1 MLAQLFTMLVYD
13 LLDAPEDAAT
23 VGGKAAG
30 LARLAR
36 AAQQVPPGFVVTAA
50 AFRAFMMH
58 NQLERFE
65 TDAAAL
71 ERFGSCAWPA
81 DLRSEIEQ
89 SFADLCGEI
98 GETPVAVRSSATAE
112 DGASASFAGQHLTV
126 LNVHGEA
133 DMFRS
138 ILECWASL
146 YGATALYYRETKGIE
161 DEAPAMAVV
170 VQALVPSEAS
180 GVAFTLDPVSGNGD
194 VVVIEGAWGLGEGV
208 VAGIVTPDHLVVRK
222 SDGVVTTHDVSMKE
236 RRVLPAPDGGTII
249 EELSGELAR
258 AQVLTD
264 EQAVQLARM
273 AMEIEEQAGLP
284 QDIEWAMAGGKL
296 YILQARP
303 ITAGF
308 APVDPKPPIAGGAA
322 VDAPPKVATAPVRS
336 APPVEPEM
344 PAEGW
349 VSEFD
354 TETDPETIWTAA
366 NVQEVLPGQVS
377 PFNLSFT
384 IPIMNEY
391 GDKPLRRMGMR
402 VKTKDPFSAYF
413 YGRPFLNVTLSLEV
427 IDQTPFSQSEGFIE
441 QFYGQGREQATEVE
455 IPPVVKK
462 FSFGRLWRYFVVL
475 PRMIWFTLR
484 MSADVKNAERIVKN
498 IEEKDEARPF
508 EGQSD
513 EDLIAMIEQDV
524 RESAEVGVV
533 HVSGAGLTGA
543 TFESLRQATKNWLD
557 DADGSLHNR
566 LCTGL
571 AALESAMPALELWEL
586 SRMVLNSAPLQQAF
600 AAANGTEI
608 ERRLTALSSPDA
620 FYFRERLHEFLSRHG
635 HRSVMEAE
643 ISAKSWE
650 EDLPTVLA
658 MVRNYL
664 HAGEEA
670 DPRRSQERQ
679 RIERERA
686 TAESLARL
694 SWWKKP
700 LFRYWLK
707 QAQNGVISREHT
719 KELFVRAID
728 RGRRVSRHVAQR
740 LVDRRLIDSV
750 QDMYFLTWDETKSL
764 LRGRSTRD
772 DARGLIARRREEEER
787 NKRVALPETFRG
799 RPKPLRPDQQ
809 RLPESRILRGI
820 AVSPGRVTGR
830 ARVIT
835 DPRVDATI
843 EPGEILVAPVTDA
856 GWTPLFVAAAA
867 VVVDVGGTLSHGS
880 TVAREYGLPAVVN
893 VKHGTRMIRTG
904 QTITVDGT
912 AGVVLLEAGDEKRE
926 AGTSQDSA

>member
-1 MLAQLFTMLVYD
+1 MLARYFTMLVYN
-13 LLDAPEDAAT
+13 LLEAPENAT
-23 VGGKAAG
+23 AVGGKAAG
-30 LARLAR
+30 LARLSR
-36 AAQQVPPGFVVTAA
+36 ASHAVPPGFVVTAA
-50 AFRAFMMH
+50 AFRAFMEH

-71 ERFGSCAWPA
+71 ERFDNCVWPA
-81 DLRSEIEQ
+81 ELRSAIEG
-89 SFADLCGEI
+89 SFAALRGQVGEM
-98 GETPVAVRSSATAE
+98 PVAVRSSATAE

-170 VQALVPSEAS
+170 VQALVPAEAS
-180 GVAFTLDPVSGNGD
+180 GVAFTLDPVSGDRN

-236 RRVLPAPDGGTII
+236 RRVLPAPGGGTTV

-264 EQAVQLARM
+264 EQAAQLARL
-273 AMEIEEQAGLP
+273 AMQIEVQAGLP
-284 QDIEWAMAGGKL
+284 QDIEWAMADGKL

-308 APVDPKPPIAGGAA
+308 APADPKPPIAGGAA
-322 VDAPPKVATAPVRS
+322 VDAPPKAAVPS
-336 APPVEPEM
+336 APASAEPEL

-391 GDKPLRRMGMR
+391 GDEPLRRMGMR

-413 YGRPFLNVTLSLEV
+413 YGRPFLNVTLSLEM
-427 IDQTPFSQSEGFIE
+427 IDQTPFAQSEGFNE
-441 QFYGQGREQATEVE
+441 QFYGQGRDQMTEVE

-462 FSFGRLWRYFVVL
+462 FSFGRMWRYFVVA
-475 PRMIWFTLR
+475 PRVIWFTLR
-484 MSADVKNAERIVKN
+484 MSADVKNAERIVKK
-498 IEEKDEARPF
+498 IEEKDAERPP
-508 EGQSD
+508 EQQSD

-524 RESAEVGVV
+524 REGAEVGVV

-543 TFESLRQATKNWLD
+543 NFESLRQLTKNWLD
-557 DADGSLHNR
+557 DQDGSLHNR

-571 AALESAMPALELWEL
+571 AALESALPAFHLWDL
-586 SRMVLNSAPLQQAF
+586 SRLVLASDALRQAF
-600 AAANGTEI
+600 EPADGAEI
-608 ERRLTALSSPDA
+608 ERRLVALSGTDA
-620 FYFRERLHEFLSRHG
+620 NRFREQLETFMTRHG

-650 EDLPTVLA
+650 EDRPTVLA

-664 HAGEEA
+664 HAGESAE
-670 DPRRSQERQ
+670 PRRSQERQ
-679 RIERERA
+679 RTERERA

-719 KELFVRAID
+719 KELFVRALD
-728 RGRRVSRHVAQR
+728 RGRRVSRHIAQR
-740 LVDRRLIDSV
+740 LVERDLIESTW
-750 QDMYFLTWDETKSL
+750 DMYYLTWDETKSL
-764 LRGRSTRD
+764 LRGQSTRD
-772 DARGLIARRREEEER
+772 GARALIARRREAEER

-799 RPKPLRPDQQ
+799 RPKPLSLEQQ
-809 RLPESRILRGI
+809 RLPEGQILRGI

-830 ARVIT
+830 ARVII

-893 VKHGTRMIRTG
+893 VKHGTRMIHTG

-912 AGVVLLEAGDEKRE
+912 AGIVILDGGGEKRE
-926 AGTSQDSA
+926 AGGLSF

>member
-1 MLAQLFTMLVYD
+1 MLARDFTMHVYK
-13 LLDAPEDAAT
+13 LQDAPEDAAA

-30 LARLAR
+30 LSRLSR
-36 AAQQVPPGFVVTAA
+36 ASHAVPPGFVVTAA
-50 AFRAFMMH
+50 GFRAFMAH

-65 TDAAAL
+65 TDTAAL
-71 ERFGSCAWPA
+71 ERFGSCVWPPE
-81 DLRSEIEQ
+81 LRGEIER
-89 SFADLCGEI
+89 SFSELRGEI

-112 DGASASFAGQHLTV
+112 DGASASFAGQHLTL
-126 LNVHGEA
+126 LNVHGEPE
-133 DMFRS
+133 MLRG

-146 YGATALYYRETKGIE
+146 YGAAALHYRETKDIE

-170 VQALVPSEAS
+170 VQALVPAEAS
-180 GVAFTLDPVSGNGD
+180 GVAFTLDPVSGTRD
-194 VVVIEGAWGLGEGV
+194 VVMIEGAWGLGEGV

-222 SDGVVTTHDVSMKE
+222 SDWAVVTHDVSVKE
-236 RRVLPAPDGGTII
+236 RRVLPAPGGGTII

-264 EQAVQLARM
+264 EQAAELARL
-273 AMEIEEQAGLP
+273 ATQIEEQAGLP
-284 QDIEWAMAGGKL
+284 QDIEWAMADGKL

-303 ITAGF
+303 ITAGLSS
-308 APVDPKPPIAGGAA
+308 APIPPIAGGAA
-322 VDAPPKVATAPVRS
+322 VEAPPNVATAPVS
-336 APPVEPEM
+336 APPVEPEL
-344 PAEGW
+344 PAESW

-354 TETDPETIWTAA
+354 TDSDPETIWTAA
-366 NVQEVLPGQVS
+366 NVQEVLPGQIS

-384 IPIMNEY
+384 IPMMNEI
-391 GDKPLRRMGMR
+391 GDKPLRQMGLR

-413 YGRPFLNVTLSLEV
+413 YGRPFLNVTLSLEM
-427 IDQTPFSQSEGFIE
+427 IDQTPFSNSEGFIE
-441 QFYGQGREQATEVE
+441 QFYGQGRDQATDVV

-462 FSFGRLWRYFVVL
+462 FSFGRLWRYLVVG
-475 PRMIWFTLR
+475 PRALWFMLR
-484 MSADVKNAERIVKN
+484 MPAEVRKAERTVSK
-498 IEEKDEARPF
+498 IEEKDAALLEAL
-508 EGQSD
+508 SD
-513 EDLIAMIEQDV
+513 EELIATLDRDV
-524 RESAEVGVV
+524 SDSVDVGVV

-543 TFESLRQATKNWLD
+543 MFEGLRQNTKNWLGD
-557 DADGSLHNR
+557 ENGSLHNR

-571 AALESAMPALELWEL
+571 ATLESAMPALDLWDL
-586 SRMVLNSAPLQQAF
+586 SRMVLNSVPLQQAF
-600 AAANGTEI
+600 APANGTEI
-608 ERRLTALSSPDA
+608 EERLTALSSPDA
-620 FYFRERLHEFLSRHG
+620 FHFRERLHEFLSRHG

-650 EDLPTVLA
+650 EDLPTVLS

-664 HAGEEA
+664 HAGEPA

-679 RIERERA
+679 RIEREHA
-686 TAESLARL
+686 TAEALAGL
-694 SWWKKP
+694 SWWRKP
-700 LFRYWLK
+700 IFRFSLR

-719 KELFVRAID
+719 KEMFVRAID
-728 RGRRVSRHVAQR
+728 RGRRVSRHVAER
-740 LVDRRLIDSV
+740 LAGSGLIDSIW
-750 QDMYFLTWDETKSL
+750 DMYFLTWDETKAL
-764 LRGRSTRD
+764 LRGETTRD
-772 DARGLIARRREEEER
+772 EAATLIARRREEEQR
-787 NKRVALPETFRG
+787 NTRVVLPETFKG
-799 RPKPLRPDQQ
+799 RPKPLTLEQQ
-809 RLPESRILRGI
+809 RLPESQILRGI

-830 ARVIT
+830 ARVII

-912 AGVVLLEAGDEKRE
+912 AGVVILEAGGEKRE
-926 AGTSQDSA
+926 TGTSQDSA

>member
-1 MLAQLFTMLVYD
+1 MLARLVAMLVYN
-13 LLDAPEDAAT
+13 LLDAPEDAAA

-30 LARLAR
+30 LARLSR
-36 AAQQVPPGFVVTAA
+36 AAQAVPPGFVVTAA
-50 AFRAFMMH
+50 AFRAFMEH
-58 NQLERFE
+58 NQLGPFE

-71 ERFGSCAWPA
+71 QRFGSCVWPQE
-81 DLRSEIEQ
+81 LRAAIEA
-89 SFADLCGEI
+89 SFGALREQAGDV
-98 GETPVAVRSSATAE
+98 PVAVRSSATAE
-112 DGASASFAGQHLTV
+112 DGAKASFAGQHLTL
-126 LNVHGEA
+126 LNVRDEA
-133 DMFRS
+133 QMFRS

-180 GVAFTLDPVSGNGD
+180 GVAFTLDPVSGNRE

-208 VAGIVTPDHLVVRK
+208 VAGMVTPDHLVVRK
-222 SDGVVTTHDVSMKE
+222 ADGAIVTHNVSVKE
-236 RRVLPAPDGGTII
+236 RRVLPAADGGTTI

-264 EQAVQLARM
+264 EQATELARI
-273 AMEIEEQAGLP
+273 ATQIEEEAGAP

-308 APVDPKPPIAGGAA
+308 APEDPKPPIAGGAIAAALPKAA
-322 VDAPPKVATAPVRS
+322 VPGGPVA
-336 APPVEPEM
+336 EPEL

-354 TETDPETIWTAA
+354 TSPDPETIWTAA
-366 NVQEVLPGQVS
+366 NVQEVLPGQIS

-384 IPIMNEY
+384 IPIMDEY
-391 GDKPLRRMGMR
+391 GEKPLRRMGLR

-413 YGRPFLNVTLSLEV
+413 YGRPFLNVTLSLEI
-427 IDQTPFSQSEGFIE
+427 IDQTPFAQSEGFIE
-441 QFYGQGREQATEVE
+441 QFYGQGRDQATEVE

-462 FSFGRLWRYFVVL
+462 FSLGRLWRYFVVA

-484 MSADVKNAERIVKN
+484 MSADVKKAERIVKM
-498 IEEKDEARPF
+498 IAERDATQPLAE
-508 EGQSD
+508 QSD
-513 EDLIAMIEQDV
+513 DELIATIERDV
-524 RESAEVGVV
+524 REGAEVGVV

-543 TFESLRQATKNWLD
+543 NFETLRQLTKNWLD

-571 AALESAMPALELWEL
+571 TVLESALPALELWDL
-586 SRMVLNSAPLQQAF
+586 SRTVLASEALRQAF
-600 AAANGTEI
+600 EPPIGAEI
-608 ERRLTALSSPDA
+608 ELRLAALSDKDA
-620 FYFRERLHEFLSRHG
+620 GRFCEQLETFMTRHG

-643 ISAKSWE
+643 IAAKSWE
-650 EDLPTVLA
+650 EDRPTVLA

-664 HAGEEA
+664 YAGESAE
-670 DPRRSQERQ
+670 PRQAQERQ

-707 QAQNGVISREHT
+707 QAQNGLISREHT

-728 RGRRVSRHVAQR
+728 RGRRVSRHIAQR
-740 LVDRRLIDSV
+740 LAGRGLLDSLW
-750 QDMYFLTWDETKSL
+750 DLYYLTWDETRAL
-764 LRGRSTRD
+764 LRGEMARD
-772 DARGLIARRREEEER
+772 DARALIAKRREEEDR
-787 NKRVALPETFRG
+787 NKRIVLPETFKG
-799 RPKPLRPDQQ
+799 RPKPLSLQQQ
-809 RLPESRILRGI
+809 RLPESQILRGI

-830 ARVIT
+830 ARVIL
-835 DPRVDATI
+835 DPRLDATI

-912 AGVVLLEAGDEKRE
+912 AGTVILDGE
-926 AGTSQDSA
+926 